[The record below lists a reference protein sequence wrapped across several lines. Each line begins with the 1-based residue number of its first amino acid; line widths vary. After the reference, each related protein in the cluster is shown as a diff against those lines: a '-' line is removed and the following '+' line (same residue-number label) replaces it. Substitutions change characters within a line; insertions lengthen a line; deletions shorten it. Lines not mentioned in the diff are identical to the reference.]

1 MTTELMTGAEVTR
14 TTLYEPVMKEYSV
27 VMDGVIEV
35 MEGTDEK
42 SFFDGLLD
50 AMIAYVEKHG
60 AFAGLSLSH
69 KEYADDENQMNGE
82 KTCQKHGF

>member
-1 MTTELMTGAEVTR
+1 
-14 TTLYEPVMKEYSV
+14 
-27 VMDGVIEV
+27 